1 MRGRDDH
8 AAANQR
14 AIDALYRARLR
25 AVADCQGRLAP
36 DMPGDDRSFDE
47 PETLATVEHWDRL
60 NVAYLRAEWP
70 PSMLN

>member
-25 AVADCQGRLAP
+25 AVSECQGRLVPDAP
-36 DMPGDDRSFDE
+36 GPDHRLDHPRSLAAVDR
-47 PETLATVEHWDRL
+47 WDRL
-60 NVAYLRAEWP
+60 NVGYLRAEWP